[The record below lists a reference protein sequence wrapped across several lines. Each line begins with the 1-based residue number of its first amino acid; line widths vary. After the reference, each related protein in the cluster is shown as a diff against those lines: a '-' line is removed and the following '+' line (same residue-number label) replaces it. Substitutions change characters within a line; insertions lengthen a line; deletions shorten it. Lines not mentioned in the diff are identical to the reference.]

1 MHRCDE
7 GSLGADAG
15 KSPAEAEALCSR
27 EPGSLWIFGTFQHEG
42 FCCEYLTVVRAS
54 GADDDCAALY
64 DEGCN
69 GVLTAAWLFMTKVKL
84 TCLIVVLCIVLLAPS
99 KDFGR
104 VVQFTV

>member
-1 MHRCDE
+1 MKAFAVHI
-7 GSLGADAG
+7 S
-15 KSPAEAEALCSR
+15 
-27 EPGSLWIFGTFQHEG
+27 
-42 FCCEYLTVVRAS
+42 TVVRAS

-84 TCLIVVLCIVLLAPS
+84 TCLIVVVLCIVLLTPL

-104 VVQFTV
+104 AVQFTVWRNFLVGK

>member
-1 MHRCDE
+1 MDLC
-7 GSLGADAG
+7 GSL
-15 KSPAEAEALCSR
+15 ALSNMKAFAVHI
-27 EPGSLWIFGTFQHEG
+27 S
-42 FCCEYLTVVRAS
+42 TVVRAS

-84 TCLIVVLCIVLLAPS
+84 TCLIVVLCIALLTPL